1 MDMNEDTGEF
11 YIMKGKYLKRG
22 LALMLGLMLTAELP
36 ASVATPFQMF
46 DSYAYTGAATVKA
59 TSLNVRSGAGTGYSS
74 VGRLAAGA
82 AVTVVGEQR
91 GTDGNTW
98 YQIQYTGSGGAV
110 NTGYVSSL
118 YIRLPVAY
126 TTDTNFEAYLTS
138 QGFPES
144 YKNGLRQL
152 HAQYPNW
159 VFKAKNTGLD
169 WNTVI
174 ENESVLGRNLVAKGS
189 VSSWKSV
196 ANGAYNWDS
205 STWTGLDGSNWVAAS
220 NDIIR
225 YYMDPRNFLDETYV
239 FQFLSHEYDSN
250 SQTREGLNS
259 LVSGSFLSGATNSTG
274 TSGSDFSGGP
284 GASTEGPGSGSSG
297 SPGSSGGPGSS
308 GSSGSSSGSGSS
320 KGPGRST
327 FNEDTQHGPGVSGSS
342 GSSGSAATVSPGGS
356 ASGGGSSAPATGDG
370 NVSLEAPQASIQP
383 RERNVVAASVSL
395 VPPGQE
401 SSSSANGPV
410 AASGTNNQS
419 PSGSASPGASDPS
432 GVSPA
437 GGVSSGATAPYVD
450 IIMDAAAQS
459 GVSPYVLAAMILQEQ
474 GNNGTSPL
482 ISGSYSGYEGYYN
495 FFNVEAYQS
504 GSVSAIEMGL
514 RFASQA
520 GSYGRPW
527 NTVEKSIRGGSQNYG
542 DNYVKAG
549 QNTFYLKKFNVQ
561 GANLYKHQY
570 MSNIQGAASEAAKLS
585 QAYTADL
592 KKSALEFH
600 IPVYNNMP
608 EQACVAPTGDGSPN
622 NKLNGLGVDGF
633 SLTPSFNR
641 DTQEYNLI
649 VDSSVTNITVSAY
662 AADSNARVDG
672 AGNLSLQSGG
682 NDITIAVTAQNG
694 SVRTYT
700 IHVVKQN
707 GGPTQGTVNSP
718 VSPDGSS
725 GNSGGNSGSGGGSN
739 SGSTGGGPAGPGGS
753 GGPGTSD
760 TGSGSPGGSNVTI
773 VQVQS

>member
-1 MDMNEDTGEF
+1 MNEDTGEF
-11 YIMKGKYLKRG
+11 YIMKGKNLKRG
-22 LALMLGLMLTAELP
+22 LALVLGLMLAVELP
-36 ASVATPFQMF
+36 ASVTTPFKIF

-98 YQIQYTGSGGAV
+98 YQIQYTGTGGAV
-110 NTGYVSSL
+110 STGFVSSV

-126 TTDTNFEAYLTS
+126 TTDSSFEAYLTS

-174 ENESVLGRNLVAKGS
+174 DNESVLGRNLVSSGS

-196 ANGAYNWDS
+196 ANGAYNWDNS
-205 STWTGLDGSNWVAAS
+205 SWSGLDGSNWVAAS
-220 NDIIR
+220 QDIIR

-239 FQFLSHEYDSN
+239 FQFLSHEYDANTQSK
-250 SQTREGLNS
+250 EGLYS
-259 LVSGSFLSGATNSTG
+259 LISGSFLSGATSSTG
-274 TSGSDFSGGP
+274 TGGSDFSGGP
-284 GASTEGPGSGSSG
+284 GSSSSAPGSSSGSPGSSSGGPGSGSSG
-297 SPGSSGGPGSS
+297 S
-308 GSSGSSSGSGSS
+308 SSSN
-320 KGPGRST
+320 KGPGRSSS
-327 FNEDTQHGPGVSGSS
+327 FEDTEHGPGVSGSAGAS
-342 GSSGSAATVSPGGS
+342 TSAPGGS
-356 ASGGGSSAPATGDG
+356 GSSGGGSSAPSGGSG
-370 NVSLEAPQASIQP
+370 NVSLEAPQASIEP
-383 RERNVVAASVSL
+383 RERNIVATNVSL
-395 VPPGQE
+395 VAPGQE

-410 AASGTNNQS
+410 ATGGTDHSSPSGPTSPDGSS
-419 PSGSASPGASDPS
+419 PSGSSPS
-432 GVSPA
+432 GGSPSGDA
-437 GGVSSGATAPYVD
+437 SSGTTAPYAD

-504 GSVSAIEMGL
+504 GSMSAIQMGL
-514 RFASQA
+514 RFASQS

-585 QAYTADL
+585 QAYTSDL

-649 VDSSVTNITVSAY
+649 VDSSVTNITVSA
-662 AADSNARVDG
+662 ATADSSARVDG
-672 AGNLSLQSGG
+672 AGGISLQSGG

-700 IHVVKQN
+700 IHVVKQD
-707 GGPTQGTVNSP
+707 GGPTQGSGGSP
-718 VSPDGSS
+718 VSGGSAPDGSGS
-725 GNSGGNSGSGGGSN
+725 SGGSSSPGGS
-739 SGSTGGGPAGPGGS
+739 SGPGGS
-753 GGPGTSD
+753 GGPGSPA
-760 TGSGSPGGSNVTI
+760 GSGSGPGGSNVTI
-773 VQVQS
+773 VEVN